1 MRGYLFQITKSPRSV
16 DITSKPG
23 TIVIAAGTTR
33 TIEFANEVWGICSG
47 YQIINRDGANTITI
61 TINNDTVNSFTI
73 PASAAFGANDQWIEQ
88 ITVTTGAAGPSV
100 LTFQFTP
107 LNELGL
113 ADDRDDDP
121 DGI

>member
-1 MRGYLFQITKSPRSV
+1 MRGYLFQITKSPRAV

-23 TIVIAAGTTR
+23 TIIIPAGTSR

-47 YQIINRDGANTITI
+47 FQVINRDGANTITI
-61 TINNDTVNSFTI
+61 TINNDTVNAFTI

-88 ITVTTGAAGPSV
+88 LTIAAGAAGVSV
-100 LTFQFTP
+100 LNFQYTP

-113 ADDRDDDP
+113 AYNRDDDIN
-121 DGI
+121 GI